1 MFRENCILGIYDALA
16 GGEYNSQTNISGGH
30 MRAVMVANPKGGA
43 GKTTLATNLSGY
55 FANQGKTTTLCDL
68 DRQQSALRWMAFR
81 DPALPAVTGYFAGN
95 QISLSLPK
103 EADWVVVDAPA
114 GLQGYKLTDYLRA
127 VDKVVVPLVPSV
139 FDMAATEDFLNS
151 IRNEMRG
158 HRGKVGI
165 VAMRVDPRTKAAA
178 MLEEFLQHFDIP
190 IVAYLRNTQ
199 NYVNVAA
206 AGMTVFDPPKAR
218 HKRDIEQWAP
228 LLEWLGK

>member
-1 MFRENCILGIYDALA
+1 
-16 GGEYNSQTNISGGH
+16 
-30 MRAVMVANPKGGA
+30 MRAVLVANPKGGA

-55 FANQGKTTTLCDL
+55 FANQGKRTTLCDL

-81 DPALPAVTGYFAGN
+81 APALPAVTGYFAGN
-95 QISLSLPK
+95 QISLNLPR

-151 IRNEMRG
+151 IRGEIRG
-158 HRGKVGI
+158 QRKKVGI
-165 VAMRVDPRTKAAA
+165 VAMRVDPRTKAAS
-178 MLEEFLQHFDIP
+178 MLEEFLTHFDIP
-190 IVAYLRNTQ
+190 IVTYLRSTQ

-206 AGMTVFDPPKAR
+206 AGATLFDPPRAKHR
-218 HKRDIEQWAP
+218 RDLEQWVA
-228 LLEWLGK
+228 LTDWLEN

>member
-1 MFRENCILGIYDALA
+1 
-16 GGEYNSQTNISGGH
+16 
-30 MRAVMVANPKGGA
+30 MRAVLVANPKGGA

-55 FANQGKTTTLCDL
+55 FANEGKATTLCDL

-81 DPALPAVTGYFAGN
+81 DQSLPPVTGYFAGN
-95 QISLSLPK
+95 QIVLNLPK
-103 EADWVVVDAPA
+103 EPDWVVVDAPA

-151 IRNEMRG
+151 IRGEVRG
-158 HRGKVGI
+158 LREKVGI
-165 VAMRVDPRTKAAA
+165 VAMRVDPRTRAAS
-178 MLEEFLQHFDIP
+178 MLEEFLKHFDIP

-206 AGMTVFDPPKAR
+206 AGATVFDPPRAKHR
-218 HKRDIEQWAP
+218 RDVEQWAP
-228 LLEWLGK
+228 LIKWLQKK

>member
-1 MFRENCILGIYDALA
+1 
-16 GGEYNSQTNISGGH
+16 
-30 MRAVMVANPKGGA
+30 MRSVLVANPKGGA

-55 FANQGKTTTLCDL
+55 FANKNNKVTLCDL

-81 DPALPAVTGYFAGN
+81 DPSVAPVTGYYAGN
-95 QISLSLPK
+95 QLVLNLPQ
-103 EADWVVVDAPA
+103 ESDWAIVDAPA

-127 VDKVVVPLVPSV
+127 VDKVLVPLVPSV

-151 IRNEMRG
+151 IRSEI
-158 HRGKVGI
+158 RGKRSRVGI

-178 MLEEFLQHFDIP
+178 MLEEYLKHFDIP

-206 AGMTVFDPPKAR
+206 AGLTVFDPPRAKY
-218 HKRDIEQWAP
+218 KKDLEQWAS
-228 LLEWLGK
+228 LVQWLEKK